1 MREFYQPTKGLMMK
15 PSTKQH
21 DDKNDIQGKSDIQ
34 KINFS

>member
-1 MREFYQPTKGLMMK
+1 MMK

-34 KINFS
+34 KKISAKLSGNL